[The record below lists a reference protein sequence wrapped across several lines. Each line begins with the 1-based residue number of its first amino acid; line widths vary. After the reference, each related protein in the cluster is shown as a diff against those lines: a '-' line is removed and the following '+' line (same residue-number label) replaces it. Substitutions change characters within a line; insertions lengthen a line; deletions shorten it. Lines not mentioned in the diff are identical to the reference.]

1 LHHVTLQTRD
11 LAAALRLYRDVLGM
25 TVVAEF
31 GSPERKMLLLAIGDG
46 SHIELIAPTATTPAV
61 GSPAANDPLVHL
73 ALAAPNAAEALERV
87 RQAGY
92 EITMEPKAVRLGAI
106 DATVAFFKGPSG
118 EVIEFF
124 QTR

>member
-1 LHHVTLQTRD
+1 VTIQTRD
-11 LAAALRLYRDVLGM
+11 WAAALRLYRDVLGM

-31 GSPERKMLLLAIGDG
+31 GSPERKLVLLDIGDG
-46 SHIELIAPTATTPAV
+46 SHIELIAPTATTPAI
-61 GSPAANDPLVHL
+61 GSPVANDPLVHL
-73 ALAAPNAAEALERV
+73 ALATPDTAAALEHV

-92 EITMEPKAVRLGAI
+92 EITMEPKAVRLGNI
-106 DATVAFFKGPSG
+106 EATVAFFKGPNG